1 MTWITSKILKIILND
16 MHYLPSTQSIV
27 AEVVFFTEIYT
38 KGKKVELIIQN
49 LHLLQ
54 KSNENKCRLAC

>member
-1 MTWITSKILKIILND
+1 

-27 AEVVFFTEIYT
+27 AEVVFFTEIS

-49 LHLLQ
+49 LHLSQ
-54 KSNENKCRLAC
+54 YSNENKCGLACQYLMNYQLAL